1 MSKVLYLSYDG
12 MSDPLGQS
20 QVLPYLRGLR
30 RLGHQIHLV
39 SFEKAWRLEPVR
51 TALTA
56 EMEADGIVWHPLGY
70 TKTPPVISAMWD
82 LLRLRAQVRR
92 LQREVGFDIVHC
104 RSYLPS
110 LVGLQLKRDSGVR
123 FLFDMRGFWADEK
136 VEAGT
141 WNLRNPLYRLVYG
154 FFKAREAEFVAEAD
168 GIVSLTE
175 AGRGEIERWEAY
187 KLGLQRIAVI
197 PCAAD
202 FDVFTI
208 GGADVRDRA
217 RSDLAIPAD
226 SCVVAYLGSLGTWYL
241 LGEMLDWYAV
251 MRRRYPRSR
260 FLVVTHDNP
269 DPVRTEAAARGI
281 DPLEVI
287 VVSSSRDRIP
297 FYLSAA
303 DIGLFFIRPSYSKQ
317 SSSPTKL
324 GEYLAMGIPV
334 VTNAG
339 VGDVDGTIE
348 SLDGGVIVSDFST
361 DAYAR
366 SIEHLPRVA
375 ALDPQA
381 LRERSR
387 AIFDLQSGIAA
398 YHRLYQSVLH

>member
-1 MSKVLYLSYDG
+1 

-30 RLGHQIHLV
+30 KLGHQMYLV
-39 SFEKAWRLEPVR
+39 SFEKTRRLEPVR
-51 TALTA
+51 AALTA
-56 EMEADGIVWHPLGY
+56 AMEADGIVWHPLRY
-70 TKTPPVISAMWD
+70 TKHPPVISAVWD
-82 LLRLRAQVRR
+82 LVRLRTKVRR
-92 LQREVGFDIVHC
+92 LQREVGFDLVHC

-110 LVGLQLKRDSGVR
+110 LVGLQLKRDSSVR

-175 AGRGEIERWEAY
+175 AGRREIESWKAHR
-187 KLGLQRIAVI
+187 LGREQIAVI
-197 PCAAD
+197 PCTAD
-202 FDVFTI
+202 FGLFTI
-208 GGADVRDRA
+208 RGADVRDQA
-217 RSDLAIPAD
+217 RTELGIPAD

-251 MRRRYPRSR
+251 MRRRHLRSR

-269 DPVRTEAAARGI
+269 DPVRKEAAARGI
-281 DPLEVI
+281 DPTEVV
-287 VVSSSRDRIP
+287 VVSASRNRIP

-303 DIGLFFIRPSYSKQ
+303 DVGLFFIRPSYSKQ

-324 GEYLAMGIPV
+324 GEYFAMGIPV

-339 VGDVDGTIE
+339 IGDVDGTIE
-348 SLDGGVIVSDFST
+348 SLDAGVIVSDFST
-361 DAYAR
+361 EAYAR
-366 SIEHLPRVA
+366 SIEHLSRMT

-387 AIFDLQSGIAA
+387 TIFDLQSGIAA